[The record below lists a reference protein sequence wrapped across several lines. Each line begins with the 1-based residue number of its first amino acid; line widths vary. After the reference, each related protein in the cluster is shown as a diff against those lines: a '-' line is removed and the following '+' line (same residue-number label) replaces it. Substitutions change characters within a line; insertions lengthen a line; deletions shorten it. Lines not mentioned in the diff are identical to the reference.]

1 MNQDLNADFPT
12 EEIKKEGIKYG
23 VYLGIISLV
32 VSIVSLYVLGNAT
45 NFKVASITTGG
56 IGFVLM
62 IALSSY
68 FAVLLR
74 RVAGG
79 FWSFSQALKG
89 IFTFLAISVIISSL
103 GSAIFGLVNPEP
115 QQVVFD
121 KTINFTIETMES
133 VGADEDLIDKQVADL
148 EKTRD
153 EMRSFSIGQTLKGLG
168 VNLIMFFVLALIYA
182 AVLKREKPAFL
193 RVSTD
198 ENGNSTIEK
207 EEI

>member
-1 MNQDLNADFPT
+1 MNQDLNADFPS
-12 EEIKKEGIKYG
+12 EEIKREGIKYG

-32 VSIVSLYVLGNAT
+32 VSIVSLYVLSSSS
-45 NFKVASITTGG
+45 NFKVASVTTGA
-56 IGFVLM
+56 IGFILM

-79 FWSFSQALKG
+79 FWNFSQALKG
-89 IFTFLAISVIISSL
+89 IFTFLAISVIISNL
-103 GSAIFGLVNPEP
+103 GSAVFGLINPEP
-115 QQVVFD
+115 QQVIFD

-153 EMRSFSIGQTLKGLG
+153 ELRNFSIGQTLKGLG
-168 VNLIMFFVLALIYA
+168 VNLIMFFVLALIFA

-198 ENGNSTIEK
+198 ENGASTIEK
-207 EEI
+207 QEL